1 MSNTILSAKN
11 TFQEGLIMDFS
22 PDNTSAQSLTSALN
36 ATLITFNGNEMALQ
50 NDMGN
55 GRVETAYLPEGF
67 IPVGTCEFGDI
78 IYIVSYNPLTNKS
91 QIGCFPSPERNIST
105 EEIGEPNQS
114 LTWRDFQGGD
124 YEPNGEL
131 VNTSVKKILYKSKD
145 MSSGD
150 KYIIYSNNINIEE
163 NNKFLSDYGNTS
175 YQHNRFPKLVKI
187 HVVSI
192 EESGKIVFLDST
204 TKWYDNNFY
213 ISHLENT
220 GENKI
225 DLDSYRTM
233 VSSAYSIFSSK
244 VSGKLALL
252 VELEKITGFSCTWV
266 PKVESISNTDGIKKI
281 NYSIYWNI
289 NWTTENNNIN
299 PNGIVLTESK
309 WTGQDEAH
317 KGQYQQWIKVNEE
330 TNEWVLGGVN
340 SQSWIDVGIPLP
352 IAYSS
357 SESNYYESNISRL
370 YQPEFY
376 TKTFDDFITKYSYE
390 VKSKE
395 ILDSIKKNLG
405 LTQDIFKVTLSDY
418 NNSSNK
424 YYVNCSQYIKDDKN
438 IIHYYANDTSNNGE
452 LIELINPI
460 EISDDIVN
468 NTFNYPVSKYF
479 SNFEIPI
486 EQEIVRNID
495 NKSISE
501 YKKLNIN
508 NLIYYYQVTPCMP
521 YGLLREF
528 SQDGY
533 IDFSKIGTK
542 NIKLHTWKYY
552 NYENTSTL
560 TWGMDAYTEPNKAIS
575 EVILEFYDNQK
586 HPAAAYHIVGK
597 NSYNGKFTEYLTLNS
612 KGVSY
617 KLNNKNAKGKIF
629 YHKGVEITKNDA
641 LANVEYITDDYQ
653 PIYKEQMKD
662 DNTIYYS
669 NDAGTLYSNSLYLVK
684 ITIKYCRVGML
695 NEYIEDENSIITDY
709 RWFWTN
715 NMFNDYYYSVQDFKD
730 LQFTLEYD
738 CNARYEVDPTKYI
751 MKTANYNSDIITD
764 ELITRDNIYKT
775 LGATVQYI
783 NQDGNQNNNIK
794 MAIQA
799 GLVNDYNT
807 FNLKQGALKNIKCD
821 IYLANEYISNNPEQP
836 SIKYTKEETT
846 ISEGIFPTLS
856 SDLTGKVDSST
867 SDTLNKLVGS
877 PTTGQGQE
885 INESEDSYLLYK
897 NNFHINVDPSTKS
910 EVSSENK
917 DSKLVYLNDQYEEVE
932 TSNFEQYSCTLDEI
946 IYNESNKK
954 IDKYFPLTFSGIHY
968 SKYYYTNILMN
979 NAYND
984 IVLRSFVVKSSD
996 LQYYNLYNSSAFNKV
1011 LFKKAISL
1019 WTLDPGNRHARQGID
1034 IFVFNGTVL
1043 ESKDNSKFS
1052 VEDKAEFNVNTLVDY
1067 IKQNIINNF
1076 NFIFPVCFIKNDHL
1090 DKDGFNLT
1098 RSDTNELISGQWP
1111 AIVGNDY
1118 YPFAETGP
1126 ILNGTLGYIRSDN
1139 DVEICDQYP
1148 KPIQFIG
1155 GSISK
1160 YQNILECY
1168 VPEIL
1173 GILTQLFYID
1183 DLSNTDN
1190 IEQIYNLNNIIY
1202 LNNNYTDYKRDVII
1216 KLKTELTPEINSVNQ
1231 LILLRGMD
1239 FQNYVN
1245 EILNQEEFKSISN
1258 DQVSIKASNV
1268 KLTINSCLKT
1278 SPIEFKVDYIKPE
1291 LSEKVIQKSTLVKSI
1306 FSDFPKT
1313 TTDDFDSKQIYIY
1326 NYEKQKFE
1334 NVRKAINLKKL
1345 SSFSIEDDN
1354 ITSTY
1359 TSNNTN
1365 VNIVNIRNNFELDD
1379 GKLKISTSP
1388 KYNSTYTYD
1397 LVSSKN
1403 DEVKLTGFKPDL
1415 KLFT

>member
-105 EEIGEPNQS
+105 EEMGEPNQS
-114 LTWRDFQGGD
+114 LTWRDFQKGD
-124 YEPNGEL
+124 LEPNGEL

-145 MSSGD
+145 ISSGD
-150 KYIIYSNNINIEE
+150 KYIIYSNDINIKE
-163 NNKFLSDYGNTS
+163 NNQFLSDYGNTS
-175 YQHNRFPKLVKI
+175 HQHNRFPKLVKI

-213 ISHLENT
+213 ISHLKNT

-252 VELEKITGFSCTWV
+252 VELEKITGFSCTWTPRV
-266 PKVESISNTDGIKKI
+266 DQILETDGIKKI

-299 PNGIVLTESK
+299 PNGIVLTESR
-309 WTGQDEAH
+309 WSGQDEAH
-317 KGQYQQWIKVNEE
+317 KGQYQLWEKKDDS
-330 TNEWVLGGVN
+330 NEWVLGGIN
-340 SQSWIDVGIPLP
+340 SQSWIDIGIPLP

-357 SESNYYESNISRL
+357 SGSSYYESNISRL
-370 YQPEFY
+370 YQPESY
-376 TKTFDDFITKYSYE
+376 TKTFNDFITKDSYE
-390 VKSKE
+390 IKSKE
-395 ILDSIKKNLG
+395 ILGNIKKDLG

-418 NNSSNK
+418 TNSSNK

-452 LIELINPI
+452 LIELINPK

-479 SNFEIPI
+479 SNFEIPV
-486 EQEIVRNID
+486 EQNI
-495 NKSISE
+495 NSTKSAE

-508 NLIYYYQVTPCMP
+508 NLIYYYQLTPCMP

-575 EVILEFYDNQK
+575 EVILEFYDNQEK
-586 HPAAAYHIVGK
+586 PAAAYHIAGK

-617 KLNNKNAKGKIF
+617 KLNNKNAKGEIF
-629 YHKGVEITKNDA
+629 YHKGVEVTENEA
-641 LANVEYITDDYQ
+641 LANVEYITGDYQ
-653 PIYKEQMKD
+653 PIYKEQMKKEGS
-662 DNTIYYS
+662 IYYS

-684 ITIKYCRVGML
+684 ISIKYCRVGML

-730 LQFTLEYD
+730 LQFTLECD

-764 ELITRDNIYKT
+764 ELITSDSIYKT

-799 GLVNDYNT
+799 GLVDDYNT
-807 FNLKQGALKNIKCD
+807 FNLKQNVLNNIKCD
-821 IYLANEYISNNPEQP
+821 IYLANEYMSNNPEQP

-877 PTTGQGQE
+877 PVTGEGYE
-885 INESEDSYLLYK
+885 INTDENSYLLYK

-917 DSKLVYLNDQYEEVE
+917 DSKLIYLNDQYEEVE
-932 TSNFEQYSCTLDEI
+932 TSNFEQYSCTLNEI
-946 IYNESNKK
+946 IYNEGSKK

-968 SKYYYTNILMN
+968 SKYYYTNSLMD
-979 NAYND
+979 NAYNNV
-984 IVLRSFVVKSSD
+984 ILKSFVVKSSD
-996 LQYYNLYNSSAFNKV
+996 LEHYNLNNSSAQDKV

-1019 WTLDPGNRHARQGID
+1019 WALDPGGYDSDHGID

-1043 ESKDNSKFS
+1043 ESKNNSRFN
-1052 VEDKAEFNVNTLVDY
+1052 VEEKKEYNVNTLVDN
-1067 IKQNIINNF
+1067 IKQNIIKNF
-1076 NFIFPVCFIKNDHL
+1076 NFIFPVCFIKDAHL
-1090 DKDGFNLT
+1090 NKDGFNLT
-1098 RSDTNELISGQWP
+1098 KSDTDELISGQWP
-1111 AIVGNDY
+1111 AVVGNDY
-1118 YPFAETGP
+1118 YPFAEKGP

-1139 DVEICDQYP
+1139 SVEICDQYP
-1148 KPIQFIG
+1148 KPIQAIG
-1155 GSISK
+1155 GSIFR

-1183 DLSNTDN
+1183 DLNNIDD
-1190 IEQIYNLNNIIY
+1190 IEQIYNLDNTIY
-1202 LNNNYTDYKRDVII
+1202 LDNNYTSYKRDVVIN
-1216 KLKTELTPEINSVNQ
+1216 LKTALNQENESVNQ
-1231 LILLRGMD
+1231 LILFKNISYYDYIDAVLKQ
-1239 FQNYVN
+1239 FQNIDN
-1245 EILNQEEFKSISN
+1245 SETKKTANNISL
-1258 DQVSIKASNV
+1258 I
-1268 KLTINSCLKT
+1268 INPCLKT
-1278 SPIEFKVDYIKPE
+1278 CPIEFKIDYIKPE
-1291 LSEKVIQKSTLVKSI
+1291 LLEKIIQKSTLVKSI

-1313 TTDDFDSKQIYIY
+1313 TTQNFDSKSIYFY
-1326 NYEKQKFE
+1326 NYKKQKFE
-1334 NVRKAINLKKL
+1334 NVKNAINLKKL
-1345 SSFSIEDDN
+1345 SSFSIVEDN

-1359 TSNNTN
+1359 THNNID
-1365 VNIVNIRNNFELDD
+1365 VNIVNIRNNFELDGD
-1379 GKLKISTSP
+1379 KLKIATSP

-1397 LVSSKN
+1397 LVSSKD
-1403 DEVKLTGFKPDL
+1403 DEVRLTGFKPDL